1 MTSKPRW
8 TESPQIDELPHYQA
22 LLDGTDWASIA
33 TASGTGEA
41 LPAALARLLDP
52 DPAVRAAAA
61 DHAFREATDQNTI
74 YEAAVPVARYI
85 TAILDHPAITA
96 GEAAPDPDRPP
107 HRATLVRLLEGLRD
121 TAYDADDER
130 VAIGERQ
137 RGKGFLDEYRE
148 MRALRDL
155 RPAIFSAVHPLLGHE
170 SADIR
175 DAALV
180 AAIPLT
186 EHPDLTTHR
195 GELGEHA
202 RRLLATSPDSYYRE
216 LVLDAMKAWGQDISG
231 LENADDIAARE
242 LRARHLAEHCSVWPG
257 DGTNDPL
264 GDPAP

>member
-1 MTSKPRW
+1 MTNTPRG
-8 TESPQIDELPHYQA
+8 TENPQPDELPHYQD

-41 LPAALARLLDP
+41 LLAALAHLLDP
-52 DPAVRAAAA
+52 DPAVRATAA
-61 DHAFREATDQNTI
+61 DHAFRAATDQNTI
-74 YEAAVPVARYI
+74 YEAAVPVALYI
-85 TAILDHPAITA
+85 TAILDHPAIVA
-96 GEAAPDPDRPP
+96 GEAVPDADRPP
-107 HRATLVRLLEGLRD
+107 HRPTLVRLLEGLSD

-130 VAIGERQ
+130 VAIGKRQ
-137 RGKGFLDEYRE
+137 RGKGFLDEDRE

-175 DAALV
+175 DTALF
-180 AAIPLT
+180 AAIPLA
-186 EHPDLTTHR
+186 EHPDLTAHR
-195 GELGEHA
+195 GELVEHA
-202 RRLLATSPDSYYRE
+202 RRLLATSPDSCYRE
-216 LVLDAMKAWGQDISG
+216 LVLDAMRAWGQDISG
-231 LENADDIAARE
+231 LETADDVAARE